1 MNAPL
6 QGSRRE
12 DTMSRTDFMSIVPL
26 FILTSAAILILFS
39 IAVKRNHKVIYL
51 ITTVSLAADFVYL
64 ALYKAEAK
72 WIIEPLFIF
81 DGFGTFNTGLI
92 LLTALAV
99 TMISY
104 AYFEQR
110 EERKE
115 EYYILLILA
124 TLGAVV
130 LVISKHFISLFLGLE
145 ILSVSLYSMIAYL
158 RKRERSDEAGIKY
171 LILAAFSSAFLL
183 FGMALVY
190 VTAGAM
196 EYVQIAQY
204 LSSTPEMPLIIFA
217 GFGLMTVG
225 IGFKL
230 GVVPFHMWAAD
241 VYEGAPAPVTAFIAT
256 VSKGGMMALLV
267 RFFTE
272 INGYQYQPLILV
284 FTIVAIS
291 SMFIGNFLALRQENV
306 KRILAYSS
314 IAHLGYLLVAFLAGG
329 KLGIEAVSFY
339 LVAYF
344 ITSTGAFGVLA
355 TLSDKD
361 RDAELLDDYRGLFW
375 TRPWTATMF
384 TAMLFSLAGIPLTA
398 GFIGKFYLV
407 AAGVNANQWLLVVM
421 LAVNS
426 AIGLYYYIKI
436 IATMAEPHE
445 AEREETDQLQPSI
458 YIISG
463 VTMSILT
470 LLLIW
475 IGVQPSA
482 IMVLI
487 RNLVSIN

>member
-1 MNAPL
+1 MNK
-6 QGSRRE
+6 
-12 DTMSRTDFMSIVPL
+12 TDFLSVVPL

-39 IAVKRNHKVIYL
+39 IAVKRNHKIIYV
-51 ITTVSLAADFVYL
+51 ITTVSLAADFLYL
-64 ALYKAEAK
+64 AMYEATAT
-72 WIIEPLFIF
+72 WVIEPLFIF

-130 LVISKHFISLFLGLE
+130 LVISKHFVSLFLGLE

-171 LILAAFSSAFLL
+171 LILAALSSAFLL

-190 VTAGAM
+190 TAVGSM
-196 EYVQIAQY
+196 EFSGIAAS
-204 LSSTPEMPLIIFA
+204 LSNSEMPLMVFA

-256 VSKGGMMALLV
+256 VSKGGMMALVV
-267 RFFTE
+267 RFFTQ
-272 INGYQYQPLILV
+272 INGYQYPSLILV
-284 FTIVAIS
+284 FTIIAIA
-291 SMFIGNFLALRQENV
+291 SMFIGNFLALRQGNV
-306 KRILAYSS
+306 KRLLAYSS
-314 IAHLGYLLVAFLAGG
+314 ISHIGYLLVAFLAGG
-329 KLGIEAVSFY
+329 KLGVEAVSFY

-344 ITSTGAFGVLA
+344 ITTTGAFGILA
-355 TLSDKD
+355 TLSDRD
-361 RDAELLDDYRGLFW
+361 RDAEMLEDYKGLFW
-375 TRPWTATMF
+375 TRPWTATIF
-384 TAMLFSLAGIPLTA
+384 TAMLLSLAGIPLTA
-398 GFIGKFYLV
+398 GFVGKFYIV
-407 AAGVNANQWLLVVM
+407 VAGVNASQWLLVIM

-436 IATMAEPHE
+436 IATMIEKQE
-445 AEREETDQLQPSI
+445 GEREPADQLRPSV
-458 YIISG
+458 YIVSS
-463 VTMSILT
+463 VTMAILT

-475 IGVQPSA
+475 IGVLPNT
-482 IMVLI
+482 IMALI
-487 RNLVSIN
+487 QALVATS

>member
-1 MNAPL
+1 MNK
-6 QGSRRE
+6 
-12 DTMSRTDFMSIVPL
+12 TDFLSVIPL

-39 IAVKRNHKVIYL
+39 IAVKRNHKVIYV
-51 ITTVSLAADFVYL
+51 ITTVSLAADFAYL
-64 ALYKAEAK
+64 AIYEATAI
-72 WIIEPLFIF
+72 WVIEPLFIF

-190 VTAGAM
+190 VEVGSM
-196 EYVQIAQY
+196 EFSGITRY
-204 LSSTPEMPLIIFA
+204 LSSSSQMPPIVFA

-267 RFFTE
+267 RFFTQ
-272 INGYQYQPLILV
+272 INGYQYHALTLV
-284 FTIVAIS
+284 FTVIAIA
-291 SMFIGNFLALRQENV
+291 SMFIGNFLALRQSNV
-306 KRILAYSS
+306 KRVLAYSS
-314 IAHLGYLLVAFLAGG
+314 IAHIGYLLVAFLAGG
-329 KLGIEAVSFY
+329 KLGVEAVSFY

-344 ITSTGAFGVLA
+344 ITTTGAFGILA

-361 RDAELLDDYRGLFW
+361 RDAEMLEDYKGLFW
-375 TRPWTATMF
+375 TRPWTATIF
-384 TAMLFSLAGIPLTA
+384 TAMLLSLAGIPLTA
-398 GFIGKFYLV
+398 GFIGKFYIV
-407 AAGVNANQWLLVVM
+407 AAGVNAHQWLLIVM

-436 IATMAEPHE
+436 IATMVERYEGGREP
-445 AEREETDQLQPSI
+445 ADQLHPSV
-458 YIISG
+458 YIVSG
-463 VTMSILT
+463 VTMAILT

-475 IGVQPSA
+475 IGVLPNA

-487 RNLVSIN
+487 QELVATN

>member
-1 MNAPL
+1 
-6 QGSRRE
+6 
-12 DTMSRTDFMSIVPL
+12 MSKTDFLHILPL

-39 IAVKRNHKVIYL
+39 IAVKRNHKVIYV
-51 ITTVSLAADFVYL
+51 ITTVSLAADFGYL
-64 ALYKAEAK
+64 ALYKAAAR
-72 WIIEPLFIF
+72 WVIEPLFVF

-190 VTAGAM
+190 AVVGSM
-196 EYVQIAQY
+196 EFAAIASY
-204 LSSTPEMPLIIFA
+204 LPSISQMPLMIFA

-230 GVVPFHMWAAD
+230 SVVPFHMWAAD

-267 RFFTE
+267 RFFIQ
-272 INGYQYQPLILV
+272 INGYQYPALILI
-284 FTIVAIS
+284 FTVIAIG
-291 SMFIGNFLALRQENV
+291 SMFIGNFLALRQSNV
-306 KRILAYSS
+306 KRMLAYSS
-314 IAHLGYLLVAFLAGG
+314 IAHIGYILVAFLAGG
-329 KLGIEAVSFY
+329 KLGVEAVSFY

-344 ITSTGAFGVLA
+344 ITTTGAFGVLA

-361 RDAELLDDYRGLFW
+361 RDAELIEDYRGLFW
-375 TRPWTATMF
+375 TRPWTATIF
-384 TAMLFSLAGIPLTA
+384 TAMLLSLAGIPLTA
-398 GFIGKFYLV
+398 GFIGKFYIV
-407 AAGVNANQWLLVVM
+407 AAGVNAQQWLLVVM

-426 AIGLYYYIKI
+426 ALGLYYYIKI
-436 IATMAEPHE
+436 ISTMLERYE
-445 AEREETDQLQPSI
+445 AEQPETDQLHPSI
-458 YIISG
+458 YIVSG

-470 LLLIW
+470 VLLVW
-475 IGVQPSA
+475 IGIQPNT

-487 RNLVSIN
+487 QELVAVI